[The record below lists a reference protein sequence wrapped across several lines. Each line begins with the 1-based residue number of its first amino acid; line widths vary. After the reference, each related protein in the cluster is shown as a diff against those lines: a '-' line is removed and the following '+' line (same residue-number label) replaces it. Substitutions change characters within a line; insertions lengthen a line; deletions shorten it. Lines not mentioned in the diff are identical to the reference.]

1 MQFLSCEYR
10 DSLTRYYN
18 PAKLCNMNEH
28 PKFDKKPVDL
38 GTMATLQ
45 RHFKLRRL
53 MNEVSPLDQALPI
66 QKNYS
71 INLQLNELPPGKE
84 SPKKPTVETVLATVY
99 SDMKKYR
106 ENSDLLMKRIKSL
119 VQKYDKERNPGIIL
133 ELKDILNPANDFYVI
148 HQNMINKHYDLM
160 RQIDTPD
167 FESISR
173 DAFQNM
179 VKLYKDIKDNTYYLE
194 CYNFSYK
201 IHGFFNQGA
210 RGGYYDYDSVF
221 EDPGIKEIMKSASI
235 LYDSIS
241 DDINVE
247 NDLDTLLNRFIAY
260 QLIPVICNTADF
272 DRGGET
278 LISDIMVNPIPVIQK
293 HDEDD
298 FDKKL
303 NPNIEDSQ
311 NKPKTYLP
319 SEIKAKLM
327 EIMTA
332 EDIYALVGFF
342 VGENNITSNVHSGIH
357 TKMFKKPDTST
368 WYDLKDQTKIPENLR
383 LPFNALT
390 IPTII
395 ATLMEVYRE
404 KLSLESSET
413 KYKPI
418 LFLPDTQ
425 SELVDINLGQEILV
439 FAHDE
444 ISGNKDQAFQIQNVK
459 NIKIIYQTEE
469 TNATSNY
476 KLDIQNSTLSIALSG
491 YKDKAIHCD
500 NVDLKLSYEYQEKL
514 GDYRAVVFDDISDSR
529 IDCNEL
535 EFNQDGQY
543 FAGRITNSTIEC
555 PHTFK
560 IYDCES
566 FRFTT
571 GPDTII
577 VFRSFGNSNYE
588 GKEMQ
593 NIVTNLNKKLA
604 KYCPSGAKNN
614 QQTVIITTFE
624 DVLYAGRP
632 GKFQNDALLTQKYD
646 ELTVRINNLQL
657 KPNSVSARAYLALGM
672 YSRESN
678 GSFVNTEYLLNSAK
692 TGKLSDYFE
701 PTN

>member
-1 MQFLSCEYR
+1 
-10 DSLTRYYN
+10 
-18 PAKLCNMNEH
+18 MNENH
-28 PKFDKKPVDL
+28 KFDKKLDDL
-38 GTMATLQ
+38 GTMATFQ
-45 RHFKLRRL
+45 RQFQLRRL

-66 QKNYS
+66 QKNHS
-71 INLQLNELPPGKE
+71 LNLQLNESPAGKE
-84 SPKKPTVETVLATVY
+84 SPKKPTIEKVLATVY

-119 VQKYDKERNPGIIL
+119 VQKYDKDRNPGIIL

-173 DAFQNM
+173 DVFQNT
-179 VKLYKDIKDNTYYLE
+179 VKLYKDIKHNTFLLE
-194 CYNFSYK
+194 SEKFSYR
-201 IHGFFNQGA
+201 IDRFFNSGA
-210 RGGYYDYDSVF
+210 QRMGYNYDDVL
-221 EDPGIKEIMKSASI
+221 EDPGMKEIMKSSTV
-235 LYDSIS
+235 LYDAIPYG
-241 DDINVE
+241 IKVE
-247 NDLDTLLNRFIAY
+247 VGLDTLLHRFIID
-260 QLIPVICNTADF
+260 QIIPMIYDTAGFEQTEIVSDVVISPITA
-272 DRGGET
+272 
-278 LISDIMVNPIPVIQK
+278 IQK
-293 HDEDD
+293 HDEDE

-303 NPNIEDSQ
+303 KTNIEDPQ
-311 NKPKTYLP
+311 NEPKTHLP

-327 EIMTA
+327 EIMTP

-342 VGENNITSNVHSGIH
+342 VGDNNSMLNVHSGIH
-357 TKMFKKPDTST
+357 TKMFKKPDTNT
-368 WYDLKDQTKIPENLR
+368 WYDLKDQSKIPENLQ
-383 LPFNALT
+383 LPFNSAT
-390 IPTII
+390 IPTIV
-395 ATLMEVYRE
+395 ATVMEVYRE

-444 ISGNKDQAFQIQNVK
+444 ISGNNDQAFQIQNVK
-459 NIKIIYQTEE
+459 NVKIIYQTEK
-469 TNATSNY
+469 TNSTSNY

-491 YKDKAIHCD
+491 NKHQIIHCD
-500 NVDLKLSYEYQEKL
+500 NANLKLSYEYQEKL
-514 GDYRAVVFDDISDSR
+514 EVYSAVTFDDISDSR
-529 IDCNEL
+529 IDCIEL

-543 FAGRITNSTIEC
+543 FAGRIANSTIEC

-566 FRFTT
+566 FRFTI
-571 GPDTII
+571 GSDTII
-577 VFRSFGNSNYE
+577 VCRNFGNSNYE

-593 NIVTNLNKKLA
+593 NIVTNINKKLA

-614 QQTVIITTFE
+614 QQIMIVTTFE

-646 ELTVRINNLQL
+646 ELTVRINNLRL

-672 YSRESN
+672 YSRESS

-692 TGKLSDYFE
+692 TGKLSDYSK